1 MLSVPTIFTITQS
14 NYSKEDDIYYCKEK
28 VYIHGEI
35 TEKQYC
41 NKAVLTQGTNSIT
54 VKRKFLYLARKMY

>member
-28 VYIHGEI
+28 VYIHEEM

-41 NKAVLTQGTNSIT
+41 NKAVLTQGTNSVT
-54 VKRKFLYLARKMY
+54 V